1 MIKLKQGTDRII
13 RAKDIVDRN
22 GDPLVV
28 DGWTVI
34 GVARANTV
42 GGALLAVW
50 RTNPTSSQALATAA
64 GRLVELHLTA
74 AMSSAWNC
82 QLVVVQAK
90 VISPSNQT
98 ERIIDKTFELDRE
111 ALAA

>member
-13 RAKDIVDRN
+13 RARDIVDRN

-34 GVARANTV
+34 GAARANTV

-50 RTNPTSSQALATAA
+50 CTNPTGSQARATAA
-64 GRLVELHLTA
+64 GRIVELYLTA
-74 AMSSAWNC
+74 AMSSAWSC
-82 QLVVVQAK
+82 ELVVVQAK
-90 VISPSNQT
+90 VISPSSQT

-111 ALAA
+111 VLAA